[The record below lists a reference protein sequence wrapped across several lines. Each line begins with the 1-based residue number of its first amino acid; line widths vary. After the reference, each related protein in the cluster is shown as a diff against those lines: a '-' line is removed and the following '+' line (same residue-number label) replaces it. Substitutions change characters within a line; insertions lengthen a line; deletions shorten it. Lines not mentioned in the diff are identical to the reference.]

1 MPDGSTFKMLNIFY
15 TNQVYWNISLSLFQ
29 EYINQVKNNPNS
41 SNSEFIDRIVSQL
54 SDLFFQFTFTKDA
67 TLVINYYNDAIFEF
81 YELTKQDIDTNLS
94 QSLLDKVAKEDF
106 ERFYDSIKTSFE
118 YLTRWETEFRVQLPK
133 KGLRWIRV
141 SAKTEKLEN
150 GDVIFF
156 GTQTDITDF
165 KNDQESHR
173 ISEARNQF
181 ANMASNVGVWDWDL
195 ITNKVFYSAESL
207 KILEIDENGQSLTDN
222 PEKWD
227 DRVHPEDLEAYFGNI
242 QLHFDQKIPFYETYH
257 RILCDGK
264 YKWILDR
271 GKVISRDQNGKP
283 LRIVG
288 THTDVSSQKI
298 REQDL
303 KETLE
308 LVNEQKNKLLNFAYI
323 VSHNLNSHT
332 GNLRSLL
339 NMRISEMMTFEE
351 IFPLIETVSK
361 ELDDTLEDLFEL
373 IEVQGEQNKEKIPLN
388 INEYLSKVLSVLV
401 DEIRKYKIKID
412 NKVPKSVSIDFIP
425 AYLESILLNLTTNAI
440 KYAKPNQ
447 ETIIE
452 YLFSYE
458 DDFKILSVKDN
469 GVGINLEKY
478 KEHIFGLYKTFH
490 KNENARGI
498 GLYITKNQIES
509 LGGKIEVESEVGQG
523 TTFKIYFK

>member
-1 MPDGSTFKMLNIFY
+1 
-15 TNQVYWNISLSLFQ
+15 
-29 EYINQVKNNPNS
+29 VKNNPNTT
-41 SNSEFIDRIVSQL
+41 NNEFIDRIVLQL
-54 SDLFFQFTFTKDA
+54 SDLFFQFTFTKEYSI
-67 TLVINYYNDAIFEF
+67 VINYYNDAIFEF
-81 YELTKQDIDTNLS
+81 YELTKHDIDTNLS
-94 QSLLDKVAKEDF
+94 QSLLDKVVKEDF
-106 ERFYDSIKTSFE
+106 ERFFDSIKTSFE
-118 YLTRWETEFRVQLPK
+118 YLTRWELEYRVQLPK
-133 KGLRWIRV
+133 KGLRWIKV

-156 GTQTDITDF
+156 GTQTDITEV
-165 KNDQESHR
+165 KNDQENHR

-181 ANMASNVGVWDWDL
+181 ANMASNVGVWDWNL
-195 ITNKVFYSAESL
+195 VTNKVFYSAESL
-207 KILEIDENGQSLTDN
+207 KILEIDENGESLTDD

-242 QLHFDQKIPFYETYH
+242 QLHFDQKIPYYETYH
-257 RILCDGK
+257 RVLCNGK

-271 GKVISRDQNGKP
+271 GKVISRDENGKP

-332 GNLRSLL
+332 GNLRALL
-339 NMRISEMMTFEE
+339 NMRVSEIMKLEE

-361 ELDDTLEDLFEL
+361 DLDDTLEDLFEL
-373 IEVQGEQNKEKIPLN
+373 IEVQGDQNKEKIPLN
-388 INEYLSKVLSVLV
+388 IDECLSKVFSVLV
-401 DEIRKYKIKID
+401 DDIRKNNIKIE
-412 NKVPKSVSIDFIP
+412 NKVPKSVFVDFIP

-440 KYAKPNQ
+440 KYAKSN
-447 ETIIE
+447 EDTIIE
-452 YLFSYE
+452 YTIEYK
-458 DDFKILSVKDN
+458 DNFKILSVKDN
-469 GVGINLEKY
+469 GIGINLEKY

-490 KNENARGI
+490 KNENSRGI

-509 LGGKIEVESEVGQG
+509 MGGKIEVESEVGIG
-523 TTFKIYFK
+523 TTFKIFFK

>member
-1 MPDGSTFKMLNIFY
+1 
-15 TNQVYWNISLSLFQ
+15 
-29 EYINQVKNNPNS
+29 VKNNPNTT
-41 SNSEFIDRIVSQL
+41 NNEFIDRIVLQL
-54 SDLFFQFTFTKDA
+54 SDLFFQFTFTKDFSI
-67 TLVINYYNDAIFEF
+67 VINYYNQAIFEF
-81 YELTKQDIDTNLS
+81 YELTQQDIDTNLS
-94 QSLLDKVAKEDF
+94 QSLLDKVVKEDF
-106 ERFYDSIKTSFE
+106 ERFFDSIKTSFE
-118 YLTRWETEFRVQLPK
+118 YLTRWELEYRVQLPN
-133 KGLRWIRV
+133 KGLRWIKV

-165 KNDQESHR
+165 KNDQENHR

-181 ANMASNVGVWDWDL
+181 ANMASNVGVWDWNL
-195 ITNKVFYSAESL
+195 VTNKVFYSAESL
-207 KILEIDENGQSLTDN
+207 KILEIDENGESLTDD

-227 DRVHPEDLEAYFGNI
+227 DRVHPDDLEAYFGNI
-242 QLHFDQKIPFYETYH
+242 QLHFDQKIPYYETYH
-257 RILCDGK
+257 RVLCNGK

-271 GKVISRDQNGKP
+271 GKVISRDEDGKP

-339 NMRISEMMTFEE
+339 NMRVSEIMKLEE

-361 ELDDTLEDLFEL
+361 DLDDTLEDLFEL
-373 IEVQGEQNKEKIPLN
+373 IEVQGDQNKEKISLN
-388 INEYLSKVLSVLV
+388 IDECLSKVFSVLV
-401 DEIRKYKIKID
+401 DDIRKKNIKIE
-412 NKVPKSVSIDFIP
+412 NKVPKSVFVDFIP

-440 KYAKPNQ
+440 KYAKSN
-447 ETIIE
+447 EDTIIQ
-452 YLFSYE
+452 YSMDYN

-469 GVGINLEKY
+469 GIGINLEKY

-490 KNENARGI
+490 KNENSRGI

-509 LGGKIEVESEVGQG
+509 MGGKIEVESEVGKG
-523 TTFKIYFK
+523 TTFKIYFR

>member
-1 MPDGSTFKMLNIFY
+1 MRNIENT
-15 TNQVYWNISLSLFQ
+15 TNN
-29 EYINQVKNNPNS
+29 
-41 SNSEFIDRIVSQL
+41 EFIDRIVSQL
-54 SDLFFQFTFTKDA
+54 TNLFFQFTFNKDH
-67 TLVINYYNDAIFEF
+67 TIVINFYNKAIFDF
-81 YELTKQDIDTNLS
+81 YELSEVDIDTNLS
-94 QSLLDKVAKEDF
+94 QSLLDKVVKEDF
-106 ERFYDSIKTSFE
+106 EKFYDSIKISFE
-118 YLTRWETEFRVQLPK
+118 YLSRWELEYRVQLPI
-133 KGLRWIRV
+133 KGLRWIKAT
-141 SAKTEKLEN
+141 AKTEKLEN

-165 KNDQESHR
+165 KNDQENHK

-181 ANMASNVGVWDWDL
+181 ANMASGVGVWDWNL
-195 ITNKVFYSAESL
+195 VTNKVFYSVESL
-207 KILEIDENGQSLTDN
+207 KILEIDENGESLTDD

-227 DRVHPEDLEAYFGNI
+227 DRVHPEDLDAYFGNI
-242 QLHFDQKIPFYETYH
+242 KLHFDQKTPFYETYH
-257 RILCDGK
+257 RVLCNGK

-271 GKVISRDQNGKP
+271 GKVISRDEEGKP

-308 LVNEQKNKLLNFAYI
+308 LVNEQNNKLLNFAYI

-339 NMRISEMMTFEE
+339 NMRSSETMTFEE

-361 ELDDTLEDLFEL
+361 DLDNTLEDLFEL
-373 IEVQGEQNKEKIPLN
+373 IEVQSDADKEKISLN
-388 INEYLSKVLSVLV
+388 VDEYLSKVFSVLA
-401 DEIRKYKIKID
+401 DEIQKKNIKIE
-412 NKVPKSVSIDFIP
+412 NNVPKPFFIDFIP

-440 KYAKPNQ
+440 KYAKSD
-447 ETIIE
+447 EDTKIE
-452 YLFSYE
+452 YSIDYS
-458 DDFKILSVKDN
+458 DNFKVLLVKDN
-469 GVGINLEKY
+469 GIGINLVKY
-478 KEHIFGLYKTFH
+478 REHIFGLYKTFH

-509 LGGKIEVESEVGQG
+509 MGGKIEVESEVGKG
-523 TTFKIYFK
+523 STFKIYFK